1 MYNKRN
7 PAQKRLPE
15 NIERYTNRFITMA
28 KIETKNIRNVALLG
42 HGGCGKTSL
51 AEAMLYI
58 TGETDRLGN
67 VNAGNTVCDYDSEES
82 ARKIS
87 ISAAIAPMMWK
98 DVKINVIDTPGYLDF
113 SGEVLQAMRVADSA
127 IIVVDGK
134 AGIEV
139 GTELAWSYAENAGLP
154 RAFFINKF
162 DDNEA
167 RFGRVLDALHESF
180 GKHICPLTIPMV
192 KNGEVVG
199 AIDLIDQ
206 SAHVFDN
213 NGRHSVEIIPAES
226 MEAVEKYRDMLMEA
240 VASTN
245 EDLMMKYFEGEE
257 ITHMEAI
264 NAVHEGIIH
273 GDIVPV
279 FCGAAAKL
287 WGVWTM
293 LDKINESFPRHTAKK
308 EELLVD
314 GGTMEIAP
322 DGEPALFVFKT
333 VADPFVGKMSFFK
346 VMNGTVKR
354 DMLFTNRTTG
364 DSEKLAHIYV
374 VKGKKQTEVDE
385 LACGDIGMVAKLNNT
400 NTNDT
405 LTWNKDFSYSH
416 IEYPTPY
423 LTKVM
428 IPVSK
433 GDEGK
438 ISQSIARMV
447 EEDYTIRFENDA
459 ETKQLLIY
467 GLGDMHLS
475 VLASRLESRFKL
487 NVRFETPT
495 VAYRE
500 KITKF
505 VDVEGKHKKQNGGS
519 GQYGHVKMKFGPG
532 ETDGLTFT
540 ISVVGGTVP
549 KNFYPAVEKGIQ
561 DSMAKGA
568 YGYPMTC
575 LAADLYDGSYHAVD
589 SDELSFKTAASL
601 AYKKALE
608 LAGPVLL
615 EPVGD
620 LFITVPE
627 SLVGDVMGD
636 LNKRRGS
643 VMGMEASTSKK
654 GYTVVQALA
663 PKAELMDYPIALRA
677 MSQGRG
683 SFEYN
688 VTGYDVVPANITAKV
703 IAENK
708 GE

>member
-1 MYNKRN
+1 
-7 PAQKRLPE
+7 
-15 NIERYTNRFITMA
+15 MA

-42 HGGCGKTSL
+42 HGGAGKTSL

-67 VNAGNTVCDYDSEES
+67 TTAGNTVCDYDAEEA

-87 ISAAIAPMMWK
+87 ISAALAPMMWK
-98 DVKINVIDTPGYLDF
+98 NVKINVIDTPGYLDF
-113 SGEVLQAMRVADSA
+113 SGEVLQALRVADSA
-127 IIVVDGK
+127 IILVDGK

-139 GTELAWSYAENAGLP
+139 GTELAWDYAETAGLP

-162 DDNEA
+162 DDNDA
-167 RFGRVLDALHESF
+167 RFARVLDDLHVTF

-192 KNGEVVG
+192 KNGAVVG

-206 SAHVFDN
+206 TAHVFDA
-213 NGRHSVEIIPAES
+213 NGRHSVEIIPEES
-226 MEAVEKYRDMLMEA
+226 QEAVNKYRDMLMEA
-240 VASTN
+240 VASTD

-257 ITHMEAI
+257 ITQMEAI

-279 FCGAAAKL
+279 FCGAATKL

-293 LDKINESFPRHTAKK
+293 LDKITESFPRHTAKK
-308 EELLVD
+308 NEVLSDGEE
-314 GGTMEIAP
+314 MEINP

-354 DMLFTNRTTG
+354 DLLLRNNTTG

-374 VKGKKQTEVDE
+374 MKGKKQTEVDE

-405 LTWNKDFSYSH
+405 LTWNKEFSYSK

-423 LTKVM
+423 LVKVM

-438 ISQSIARMV
+438 ISQSISKMA

-467 GLGDMHLS
+467 GLGDVHLS
-475 VLASRLESRFKL
+475 VLTARLKSRFGL
-487 NVRFETPT
+487 NVRFDTPKL
-495 VAYRE
+495 AYRE
-500 KITKF
+500 KITKS

-519 GQYGHVKMKFGPG
+519 GQYGHVKMRFAPG
-532 ETDGLTFT
+532 EGEGLTFT
-540 ISVVGGTVP
+540 VSVVGGTVP
-549 KNFYPAVEKGIQ
+549 KNFNPAVEKGIQ
-561 DSMAKGA
+561 DSMVKGA
-568 YGYPMTC
+568 YGYPLVC

-608 LAGPVLL
+608 LAAPVLL

-620 LFITVPE
+620 LSITVPE

-643 VMGMEASTSKK
+643 VMGMEPAAKK
-654 GYTVVQALA
+654 GYTVVQAVA
-663 PKAELMDYPIALRA
+663 PKAELMDYPIILRA
-677 MSQGRG
+677 MTQGRG
-683 SFEYN
+683 NFEFK
-688 VTGYDVVPANITAKV
+688 VTGYDTVPANITAKV
-703 IAENK
+703 VAENK
-708 GE
+708 AE